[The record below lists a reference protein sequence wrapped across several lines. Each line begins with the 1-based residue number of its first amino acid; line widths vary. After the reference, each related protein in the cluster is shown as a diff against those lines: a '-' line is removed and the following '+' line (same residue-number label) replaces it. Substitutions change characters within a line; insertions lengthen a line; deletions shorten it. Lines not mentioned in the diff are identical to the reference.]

1 MLRIVLLFVAMGVLA
16 CCSTASAQDQPGD
29 IITDGAGNLF
39 VLVDQT
45 GDGVPDVAVA
55 VYPPPADPPPVD
67 PPVDPP
73 FPFDNPQWYLDD
85 MYFEEI
91 YGLPAPPPP
100 VDPPSLPA
108 LVSIVFIEFITDD
121 IEIIRGY

>member
-67 PPVDPP
+67 PP
-73 FPFDNPQWYLDD
+73 
-85 MYFEEI
+85 
-91 YGLPAPPPP
+91 
-100 VDPPSLPA
+100 S
-108 LVSIVFIEFITDD
+108 LVSIFFIEFITDV